1 MISFAKTIYN
11 KLLRMGARFEG
22 GVEFRHMEGFRG
34 EVGEV
39 FNVFD
44 EGLGSSM
51 AIAEVIGDGLEIK
64 EEDSVDYNSDESEEM
79 VVKRQKRVEIYF
91 NVAYKDLKPLL

>member
-44 EGLGSSM
+44 LVLELHKPNQVVSLVCVYLFTVRQSFL
-51 AIAEVIGDGLEIK
+51 GLE
-64 EEDSVDYNSDESEEM
+64 
-79 VVKRQKRVEIYF
+79 Q
-91 NVAYKDLKPLL
+91 